1 LENIK
6 RILLIPFFLFISC
19 SEDPPTI
26 PPVEPPPEP
35 YYTCDIGE
43 AKNCTIEEN
52 IGVCQVGIQSCIE
65 ETEDPLIATIWGECE
80 QSVFPSEE
88 ICDGLDNNCNGTLDE
103 VKPLECHPPGY
114 EGLGLVYNEDSPYS
128 ICHMGYLDCVDGEW
142 QTCEG
147 YVGPENEICDGLDN
161 NCNGAI
167 DNDVDYGDCGYSE
180 EGMCLMGVNY
190 CIDGD
195 LYCIDAIFPDLETCD
210 NIDNDCDGDID
221 EELVQLCESVCEVGE
236 EFCVSGHWVNCNA
249 RQPQDEVCNGFDD
262 DCDGEIDNGID
273 CECLDG
279 AIQACPALPCGWGMQ
294 ICEDGVWSDC
304 EGDTPQDEICN
315 NHDDDCDGDIDEDL
329 TLVCYEAD
337 EETLGVGECA
347 AGESICSEG
356 VWSECLDQVLPQDE
370 ICDGLDND
378 CDGIIDN
385 PEVFYEKT
393 DIVFVVDVSGSM
405 CLYIEDLI
413 LAISDYTFTLS
424 GSDHNFAMIVHGY
437 DSEGSYSVLSNLAD
451 ILTFVAAIM
460 AQECTSG
467 SVEPTYDVIYDL
479 ADPTNPLGMTWRSD
493 ATPVIVVIQDEN
505 PQTRRD
511 IFPDDILPLA
521 ESCLLPGCDSITNE
535 YWTDGDPL
543 EIFVITTP
551 MYFANYR
558 MFVLGDGLRFFD
570 INASSSSI
578 SVGLDL
584 IFREIC
590 VD

>member
-1 LENIK
+1 MENIK

-210 NIDNDCDGDID
+210 NIDNDCDGDVD

>member
-88 ICDGLDNNCNGTLDE
+88 ICDALDNNCNGTLDE

>member
-6 RILLIPFFLFISC
+6 RVLIVLFFLFISC

-26 PPVEPPPEP
+26 PPVEPPPEL
-35 YYTCDIGE
+35 YYTCDLSE
-43 AKNCTIEEN
+43 VKNCTIEEN
-52 IGVCQVGIQSCIE
+52 IGVCQLGIQSCIE
-65 ETEDPLIATIWGECE
+65 ETEDPLVATIWGECE
-80 QSVFPSEE
+80 QSIFPSEE
-88 ICDGLDNNCNGTLDE
+88 ICDNLDNDCDGTLDE
-103 VKPLECHPPGY
+103 VKPLECHPRGY
-114 EGLGLVYNEDSPYS
+114 EGLGLTYNNEDPYS

-142 QTCEG
+142 ETCEG
-147 YVGPENEICDGLDN
+147 YIGPENEVCDGLDN
-161 NCNGAI
+161 NCNGVI
-167 DNDVDYGDCGYSE
+167 DNDVDYGECGYNE

-190 CIDGD
+190 CIEGD
-195 LYCIDAIFPDLETCD
+195 LYCIDAVFPDFETCD
-210 NIDNDCDGDID
+210 NIDNDCDGDTD
-221 EELVQLCESVCEVGE
+221 EELYQLCETVCEVGE
-236 EFCVSGHWVNCNA
+236 EVCVEGHWINCNA
-249 RQPQDEVCNGFDD
+249 RQPQAEVCNGFDD
-262 DCDGEIDNGID
+262 DCDGEVDNGIH
-273 CECLDG
+273 CECVDG
-279 AIQACPALPCGWGMQ
+279 MIQACPALPCGWGLQ
-294 ICEDGVWSDC
+294 VCEDGVWGDC
-304 EGDTPQDEICN
+304 EGEIPEDEICN
-315 NHDDDCDGDIDEDL
+315 NHDDDCDGEIDEDL
-329 TLVCYEAD
+329 TLVCYEGA
-337 EETLGVGECA
+337 EETLGVGECSG
-347 AGESICSEG
+347 GESICVEG
-356 VWSECLDQVLPQDE
+356 IWSECLDQILPQDE

-405 CLYIEDLI
+405 CVYIDNLI
-413 LAISDYTFTLS
+413 VAISDYVIALS
-424 GSDHNFAMIVHGY
+424 GSDHNFAMVIHGY
-437 DSEGSYSVLSNLAD
+437 DSEGSYSVLSNLTD

-460 AQECTSG
+460 AQDCTDG

-479 ADPTNPLGMTWRSD
+479 ANPTNPLGMTWRSD
-493 ATPVIVVIQDEN
+493 ATPVIVVVQDEN

-543 EIFVITTP
+543 EIFVITTT